1 MHYDITDGGKE
12 GIMRQLTIR
21 GVTDR
26 LRDRLRQR
34 ADRSGL
40 SVNRTV
46 LLLLHQAVGLVSE
59 EPVQVFD
66 DLDDLAGT
74 WSEAEAAEMAE
85 ILFRQRRVEEELW
98 R

>member
-1 MHYDITDGGKE
+1 
-12 GIMRQLTIR
+12 MRQLTIR

-26 LRDRLRQR
+26 LRDQLRQR

-46 LLLLHQAVGLVSE
+46 LLLLHQAVGLAPE
-59 EPVQVFD
+59 KPVQVFD

-74 WSEAEAAEMAE
+74 WSETEASEMAE